1 MSSGGIERDD
11 DIKLVNSTVLFYQTL
26 NMYFPDGT
34 KFNSQL
40 FLKVF
45 FSKSIHL
52 PRTKTKMNTFA

>member
-45 FSKSIHL
+45 SQNLFIYLERRPK
-52 PRTKTKMNTFA
+52 